1 MGYKCSGNY
10 ILDKPKSVSDNTGMS
25 SGQIFLLVGMV
36 ASAALTIAVL
46 GWLIG
51 SVAVVAILLYVFF
64 KTRRRHV

>member
-1 MGYKCSGNY
+1 
-10 ILDKPKSVSDNTGMS
+10 MS

-51 SVAVVAILLYVFF
+51 SVAVVAILLYVFL